1 MQCHPKFI
9 FFQARVTCSKLHLGA
24 DVDVLKVVVGAA
36 TFYDL
41 ERSVGVVV
49 IVVDAV
55 QR

>member
-24 DVDVLKVVVGAA
+24 DVDVLKVVGAA